1 MNVNKTKDLCIG
13 GTRNNLK
20 LDKDEIE
27 FCQEY
32 KYLGVILILVEKTTK
47 K

>member
-1 MNVNKTKDLCIG
+1 MDS
-13 GTRNNLK
+13 NLK
-20 LDKDEIE
+20 LDEDSEIE

-32 KYLGVILILVEKTTK
+32 KYLGVILILVEQTIK